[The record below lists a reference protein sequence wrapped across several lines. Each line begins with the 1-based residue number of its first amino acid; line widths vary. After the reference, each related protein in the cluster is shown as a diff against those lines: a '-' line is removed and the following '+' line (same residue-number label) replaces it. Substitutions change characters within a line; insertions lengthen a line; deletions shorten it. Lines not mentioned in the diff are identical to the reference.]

1 MKDEL
6 IPRHIDSE
14 GRNWGRGCLLDGES
28 PVPPPFK
35 EAAWVKFRK
44 RDETDWDWEE
54 APPPPP
60 VDWRSY
66 RLVKRVFDSLPMH
79 PKSPVLRHVMC
90 SYWVGNFAYG
100 RPRTDH
106 ETVRLLNILV
116 QAKRL
121 DAPTG
126 YQFTLHG
133 YRADIVHI
141 ARLMEV
147 ALEVCA

>member
-14 GRNWGRGCLLDGES
+14 GRNWGRWCIVDGES
-28 PVPPPFK
+28 PVPPTFK

-44 RDETDWDWEE
+44 KDETDWDGEE
-54 APPPPP
+54 PPPPP
-60 VDWRSY
+60 PIDCRSA
-66 RLVKRVFDSLPMH
+66 RLVDSLYRKLPTVA
-79 PKSPVLRHVMC
+79 KHVMC
-90 SYWVGNFAYG
+90 SYWVGNYIYG

-141 ARLMEV
+141 AKRME
-147 ALEVCA
+147 AAFEIRA

>member
-1 MKDEL
+1 MNDEL
-6 IPRHIDSE
+6 IPRRIDSE
-14 GRNWGRGCLLDGES
+14 GRNWGRWCIVDGES
-28 PVPPPFK
+28 PIPQAYK
-35 EAAWVKFRK
+35 EAAWVRFRK
-44 RDETDWDWEE
+44 HDKDDWDGEE
-54 APPPPP
+54 VPPPPP
-60 VDWRSY
+60 VDYRSA
-66 RLVKRVFDSLPMH
+66 RVVNGVYKSLPLVC
-79 PKSPVLRHVMC
+79 KHVMC
-90 SYWVGNFAYG
+90 SYWVGNYIYG
-100 RPRTDH
+100 RPRGDR

-121 DAPTG
+121 DAPEG

>member
-1 MKDEL
+1 MNDEL

-14 GRNWGRGCLLDGES
+14 GRNWGRWCIVDGES
-28 PVPPPFK
+28 PVPPTFK

-44 RDETDWDWEE
+44 KDETDWDGEE
-54 APPPPP
+54 APPQPPINY
-60 VDWRSY
+60 RSA
-66 RLVKRVFDSLPMH
+66 RRVAAIFRTLPQ
-79 PKSPVLRHVMC
+79 VYRHVMC
-90 SYWVGNFAYG
+90 SYWVGNYVYG
-100 RPRTDH
+100 RPRTDQ

-121 DAPTG
+121 DVPRG

-141 ARLMEV
+141 AKRLE
-147 ALEVCA
+147 AAFEICA

>member
-1 MKDEL
+1 MHDEL

-14 GRNWGRGCLLDGES
+14 GRNWGRWCIVDGES

-44 RDETDWDWEE
+44 KDETDWDGEE
-54 APPPPP
+54 PPPPPP
-60 VDWRSY
+60 VDHRAARKVDAIY
-66 RLVKRVFDSLPMH
+66 RTLPIV
-79 PKSPVLRHVMC
+79 SRHVMC
-90 SYWVGNFAYG
+90 SYWVGNYIYG
-100 RPRTDH
+100 RPRGDH

-121 DAPTG
+121 DVPSG

-141 ARLMEV
+141 AKRME
-147 ALEVCA
+147 AAFEICA

>member
-1 MKDEL
+1 MNDEL
-6 IPRHIDSE
+6 IPRRIDSE
-14 GRNWGRGCLLDGES
+14 GRNWGRWCIVDGES

-44 RDETDWDWEE
+44 RDETDWDCEE
-54 APPPPP
+54 PPPPP
-60 VDWRSY
+60 PIDYRAARKVDAFY
-66 RLVKRVFDSLPMH
+66 KSL
-79 PKSPVLRHVMC
+79 KYEVDRHVMC
-90 SYWVGNFAYG
+90 SYWVGNYIYG
-100 RPRTDH
+100 RPRTDQ

-121 DAPTG
+121 DVPNG

-141 ARLMEV
+141 AKRLE
-147 ALEVCA
+147 AAFEICA